1 MDFEKEYNDKLQ
13 EALKNQNYDKISSLF
28 FELKVLRKKF
38 KKNKKIT
45 IF

>member
-1 MDFEKEYNDKLQ
+1 MNFEKDYNDKLQ

-45 IF
+45 IS

>member
-1 MDFEKEYNDKLQ
+1 MNFEKEYNDKLQ

-45 IF
+45 IS